1 MNQRIRHLTVAL
13 IVLFGLLF
21 VQLTNWQVLQ
31 RDSLVSNP
39 RNNRIT
45 LRDFDTPRGDIITAD
60 GSIIA
65 QTLPVDAANGSGKYK
80 YQRNYPKG
88 ELFANITGYY
98 TLGYGS
104 TQLERT
110 QTAVLSGKT
119 PQQQLEATGGLFSK
133 EDVSGSVRVT
143 LRADL
148 QAAAKKA
155 LGNREGS
162 VVVLDPK
169 TGGVLAMYSNPSYDP
184 NLIASHNGNVV
195 NEALDGLQ
203 KDTAKPLL
211 ANAYQERYMPGSTF
225 KIVTTTIGLETGKID
240 MMSVFKDERS
250 WVPPNTKKPIR
261 NYGKKVCGGDL
272 AEVFRRSCNI
282 PFAQMAVDIGPDLM
296 VNGANRFGFDE
307 RIPFDLPG
315 AAASTFGGT
324 AVDFVDSLA
333 LLAIHGFGQGQ
344 VQITPL
350 HMAMIAGSVANGGV
364 MMKPH
369 VIDSTRTRNGT
380 VMSTTAPEAW
390 KTPMSPA
397 TAATMTQLMVGVAQ
411 SGTAACC
418 LQLNGGVS
426 VAAKTGTAQL
436 NAEGEKQRSHAWIT
450 AFAPAE
456 APRFVISVFIKGVND
471 AVSASTGGRLAG
483 PVARDV
489 LNAALALPAAP

>member
-13 IVLFGLLF
+13 IVLFGVLF
-21 VQLTNWQVLQ
+21 VQLTNWQVVQ

-119 PQQQLEATGGLFSK
+119 AQQQLEATGGLFSK
-133 EDVSGSVRVT
+133 DDVSGSVRVT

-169 TGGVLAMYSNPSYDP
+169 NGRVLAMYSNPSYDP

-225 KIVTTTIGLETGKID
+225 KIVTTTVGLETGKIN

-272 AEVFRRSCNI
+272 AEVFR
-282 PFAQMAVDIGPDLM
+282 
-296 VNGANRFGFDE
+296 
-307 RIPFDLPG
+307 
-315 AAASTFGGT
+315 
-324 AVDFVDSLA
+324 
-333 LLAIHGFGQGQ
+333 
-344 VQITPL
+344 
-350 HMAMIAGSVANGGV
+350 
-364 MMKPH
+364 
-369 VIDSTRTRNGT
+369 
-380 VMSTTAPEAW
+380 
-390 KTPMSPA
+390 
-397 TAATMTQLMVGVAQ
+397 
-411 SGTAACC
+411 
-418 LQLNGGVS
+418 
-426 VAAKTGTAQL
+426 
-436 NAEGEKQRSHAWIT
+436 
-450 AFAPAE
+450 
-456 APRFVISVFIKGVND
+456 
-471 AVSASTGGRLAG
+471 
-483 PVARDV
+483 
-489 LNAALALPAAP
+489 

>member
-21 VQLTNWQVLQ
+21 VQLTNWQVVQ

-45 LRDFDTPRGDIITAD
+45 LREFDTPRGDIITAD

-110 QTAVLSGKT
+110 QSAVLKGT
-119 PQQQLEATGGLFSK
+119 TAQQQIEATGGLFSK
-133 EDVSGSVRVT
+133 EDLSGSVHVT

-169 TGGVLAMYSNPSYDP
+169 TGAVLAMYSNPSYDP

-195 NEALDGLQ
+195 NETLNGLQ

-240 MMSVFKDERS
+240 MMSVFKNERA

-282 PFAQMAVDIGPDLM
+282 PFAQMAVDIGP
-296 VNGANRFGFDE
+296 
-307 RIPFDLPG
+307 
-315 AAASTFGGT
+315 T
-324 AVDFVDSLA
+324 
-333 LLAIHGFGQGQ
+333 
-344 VQITPL
+344 
-350 HMAMIAGSVANGGV
+350 
-364 MMKPH
+364 
-369 VIDSTRTRNGT
+369 
-380 VMSTTAPEAW
+380 
-390 KTPMSPA
+390 
-397 TAATMTQLMVGVAQ
+397 
-411 SGTAACC
+411 
-418 LQLNGGVS
+418 
-426 VAAKTGTAQL
+426 
-436 NAEGEKQRSHAWIT
+436 
-450 AFAPAE
+450 
-456 APRFVISVFIKGVND
+456 
-471 AVSASTGGRLAG
+471 
-483 PVARDV
+483 
-489 LNAALALPAAP
+489 

>member
-119 PQQQLEATGGLFSK
+119 PQQQLEATGCLFSK
-133 EDVSGSVRVT
+133 DYVSGSVRVT

-169 TGGVLAMYSNPSYDP
+169 TGGVLAMY
-184 NLIASHNGNVV
+184 
-195 NEALDGLQ
+195 
-203 KDTAKPLL
+203 
-211 ANAYQERYMPGSTF
+211 
-225 KIVTTTIGLETGKID
+225 
-240 MMSVFKDERS
+240 
-250 WVPPNTKKPIR
+250 
-261 NYGKKVCGGDL
+261 
-272 AEVFRRSCNI
+272 
-282 PFAQMAVDIGPDLM
+282 
-296 VNGANRFGFDE
+296 
-307 RIPFDLPG
+307 
-315 AAASTFGGT
+315 
-324 AVDFVDSLA
+324 
-333 LLAIHGFGQGQ
+333 
-344 VQITPL
+344 
-350 HMAMIAGSVANGGV
+350 
-364 MMKPH
+364 
-369 VIDSTRTRNGT
+369 
-380 VMSTTAPEAW
+380 
-390 KTPMSPA
+390 
-397 TAATMTQLMVGVAQ
+397 
-411 SGTAACC
+411 
-418 LQLNGGVS
+418 
-426 VAAKTGTAQL
+426 
-436 NAEGEKQRSHAWIT
+436 
-450 AFAPAE
+450 
-456 APRFVISVFIKGVND
+456 
-471 AVSASTGGRLAG
+471 
-483 PVARDV
+483 
-489 LNAALALPAAP
+489 

>member
-13 IVLFGLLF
+13 IVLFGILL
-21 VQLTNWQVLQ
+21 VQLTNWQVVQ
-31 RDSLVSNP
+31 RNSLVNDS
-39 RNNRIT
+39 RNKRVT
-45 LRDFDTPRGDIITAD
+45 MRDFDAQRGDIITAD
-60 GSIIA
+60 GSVIA
-65 QTLPVDAANGSGKYK
+65 ETLPVDTANGSTRYK
-80 YQRNYPKG
+80 YQRTYPKG
-88 ELFANITGYY
+88 DLFANITGYY

-110 QTAVLSGKT
+110 QSDVLSGKT
-119 PQQQLEATGGLFSK
+119 AQQKLEATGGLFSK
-133 EDVSGSVRVT
+133 ADVSGSLHVT

-155 LGNREGS
+155 LGSREGS
-162 VVVLDPK
+162 VVVLNPK
-169 TGGVLAMYSNPSYDP
+169 TGAVLAMYSNPSYDP
-184 NLIASHNGNVV
+184 NLIASHNGNTV
-195 NEALDGLQ
+195 NEALNTLQ
-203 KDTAKPLL
+203 TDSAKPLL

-225 KIVTTTIGLETGKID
+225 KIVTTTVGLETGKID
-240 MMSVFKDERS
+240 LMSVFKNERA
-250 WVPPNTKKPIR
+250 WVPPNTNKPIR

-282 PFAQMAVDIGPDLM
+282 PFAQTAVAIGPDLM
-296 VNGANRFGFDE
+296 VSGANRFGFDE

-324 AVDFVDSLA
+324 AADFADSLA

-344 VQITPL
+344 VQVTPL
-350 HMAMIAGSVANGGV
+350 HMAMIAGAVANGGV

-369 VIDSTRTRNGT
+369 VIDSTLTHNGT
-380 VMSTTAPEAW
+380 VMSTTSPEVW

-397 TAATMTQLMVGVAQ
+397 TAATMTQLMIGVAQ
-411 SGTAACC
+411 TGTAACC
-418 LQLNGGVS
+418 LQLKGGIS

-436 NAEGEKQRSHAWIT
+436 NAEGQKQRSHAWIT

-456 APRFVISVFIKGVND
+456 APRFVVSVFIKGVND
-471 AVSASTGGRLAG
+471 VVSASTGGHLAG

-489 LNAALALPAAP
+489 LNVALALPAAP